1 LDIVLGSFHSSLRT
15 TQDQTDRYL
24 AALRNPNIQIFG
36 HPRGRI
42 YNYRIGLSADWP
54 RVFAEAAELDKALE
68 IDCYPDRQD
77 LNVGL
82 LRGVREHGARI
93 SIGTD
98 AQHTWQLEFIEL
110 GLAAA
115 LKAKISSHRII
126 NFM

>member
-1 LDIVLGSFHSSLRT
+1 
-15 TQDQTDRYL
+15 
-24 AALRNPNIQIFG
+24 
-36 HPRGRI
+36 
-42 YNYRIGLSADWP
+42 LSVDWP
-54 RVFAEAAELDKALE
+54 RVFAEAGELDKALE

-82 LRGVREHGARI
+82 LKVAREHGTRI

-98 AQHTWQLEFIEL
+98 AHHPWQLQFIEL

-126 NFM
+126 NFMSISDLRNWVKQTRQLKNNAIVGVWLTYVRLSLTTEGEFVFDYTV

>member
-1 LDIVLGSFHSSLRT
+1 LPSRHS
-15 TQDQTDRYL
+15 
-24 AALRNPNIQIFG
+24 NPNIQILR
-36 HPRGRI
+36 HLRGRI

-54 RVFAEAAELDKALE
+54 RVFAQAGELDKALE

-82 LRGVREHGARI
+82 LKVAREHGTRI

-98 AQHTWQLEFIEL
+98 AHHLWQLQFIEL

-115 LKAKISSHRII
+115 LKAKISSDRTI
-126 NFM
+126 NFMSLSDLWNWVKQTRERGAVKK